1 MQVARG
7 AKFGHF
13 GRTLGITGRIT
24 RRAARMRARK
34 GDKIATCICQRA
46 RVELSTSGLASRKAS
61 PSSPTPTASTLE
73 AKWPATLARYPSSA
87 AVAEPFGCRG
97 SMAACTTDNV
107 HADPVQVESS
117 ACHVAL
123 DLTRAALQPELSR
136 RTSVI
141 ASSSSMLNRLLLTTV

>member
-24 RRAARMRARK
+24 RRAARMRTWEGENA
-34 GDKIATCICQRA
+34 ATCISQQARA
-46 RVELSTSGLASRKAS
+46 ELRASGLASSKAS

-73 AKWPATLARYPSSA
+73 AQRPATLARYPSSA
-87 AVAEPFGCRG
+87 AVAKPFGCRG
-97 SMAACTTDNV
+97 SLAACTTDNV
-107 HADPVQVESS
+107 HADSVLVESS

-141 ASSSSMLNRLLLTTV
+141 ASSSSTLNRLHLTTV